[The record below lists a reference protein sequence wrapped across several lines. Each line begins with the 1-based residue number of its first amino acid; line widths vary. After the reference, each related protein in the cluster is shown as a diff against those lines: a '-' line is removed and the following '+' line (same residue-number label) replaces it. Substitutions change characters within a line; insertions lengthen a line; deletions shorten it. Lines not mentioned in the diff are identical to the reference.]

1 MCTFFTPGG
10 SWVRRV
16 TPSVRGG
23 TTMFQGIGVRG
34 TLAFEFP
41 DGNLITVGAM
51 LFRGEE
57 VLLQPSFFYQC
68 DGDIRK
74 ALFADGNMFTVGAK
88 CPVALQRGRLSE
100 MSYKTCAFTSLL
112 YDTAQLTRKVQ
123 TRRRPTFSQT
133 EHHHRSRQT
142 FPLRGSVIPA
152 LLRCWK
158 ETTAYNNDVYLLL
171 KELLNLVASLVP
183 SRYRCWRSLYC
194 SGALL
199 VSGSTW
205 SAQKA
210 WTTRKSTTIDLASSV
225 GLNGM
230 KVDTSS
236 LKWIASS
243 SPVFNAQ
250 LCCKE
255 EWDDAVQRTAW
266 CKSSSY
272 MSCCDFGVPC
282 DCSHHSVT
290 APALG

>member
-1 MCTFFTPGG
+1 MSRFASEREIVRDVIQDMCFHFFTLRH
-10 SWVRRV
+10 S
-16 TPSVRGG
+16 S
-23 TTMFQGIGVRG
+23 ID
-34 TLAFEFP
+34 AESS
-41 DGNLITVGAM
+41 DK
-51 LFRGEE
+51 E
-57 VLLQPSFFYQC
+57 
-68 DGDIRK
+68 
-74 ALFADGNMFTVGAK
+74 
-88 CPVALQRGRLSE
+88 
-100 MSYKTCAFTSLL
+100 KT
-112 YDTAQLTRKVQ
+112 Y
-123 TRRRPTFSQT
+123 
-133 EHHHRSRQT
+133 
-142 FPLRGSVIPA
+142 

-158 ETTAYNNDVYLLL
+158 ETTAYNNDIYLLP
-171 KELLNLVASLVP
+171 KELLNLVESLVP

-205 SAQKA
+205 SAQKG

-272 MSCCDFGVPC
+272 MSCRDFGVPC

-290 APALG
+290 APASS